1 MFLFTIYHYISSI
14 TGCTN
19 GEQGNVRLV
28 NGSTALEGRVEV
40 CYNRTWGTV
49 CDDNWGQIDANV
61 VCRQL
66 GFSGSGTCV
75 LHKIVTLS
83 NLFCVQIQVLYLFFE
98 LALVRVVDQ
107 FLWTILDAV
116 EQRLNYCSVLQMRLE
131 CTTVTILK
139 MPVQSVL
146 HLFLHPVSIGIILYS

>member
-1 MFLFTIYHYISSI
+1 MFLFTNYYLYHNNII
-14 TGCTN
+14 GCTN

-75 LHKIVTLS
+75 QHTIMVLS
-83 NLFCVQIQVLYLFFE
+83 KLLCIQF
-98 LALVRVVDQ
+98 
-107 FLWTILDAV
+107 
-116 EQRLNYCSVLQMRLE
+116 
-131 CTTVTILK
+131 
-139 MPVQSVL
+139 
-146 HLFLHPVSIGIILYS
+146 